1 MAMVSVSAATARDSK
16 RGKQIFCRLPESP
29 KNART
34 PLSIYPFFPA
44 RGVNINASP
53 LTAGLASHS
62 SARLGGL
69 PARDLLPGAGR
80 LRSPQSQPA

>member
-53 LTAGLASHS
+53 PHRRTGFTLFSTARGF
-62 SARLGGL
+62 
-69 PARDLLPGAGR
+69 AG
-80 LRSPQSQPA
+80 P